1 MASANTDDLQDQ
13 IQLIRQ
19 RVNEESVELTLKLSA
34 WWYFLH
40 WISSYTPRLE
50 ISNGHSDIVLTE
62 KQTSEFAFY
71 YDEKLGSDNFVLL
84 AQESNYSWLNDI
96 GISCA
101 VIEDDGLVIVID
113 ELNQF
118 DTYISSFAI
127 KLRFAANT
135 MNKLKVAKKSA
146 DKLRLASMVS
156 VKSAYSGKKKWN
168 IKLLSHKVFQIVEKP
183 SDVKDKKSLKNGTA
197 L

>member
-1 MASANTDDLQDQ
+1 MTSINTDDLQDQ

-19 RVNEESVELTLKLSA
+19 RVNEESVELTLKLTA

-40 WISSYTPRLE
+40 WISSYTKRLE
-50 ISNGHSDIVLTE
+50 VSNGYSDVVLTD
-62 KQTSEFAFY
+62 KQTSEFAFF
-71 YDEKLGSDNFVLL
+71 YDEKVGSDNFVLM
-84 AQESNYSWLNDI
+84 AQESNYSWINDI

-101 VIEDDGLVIVID
+101 ILEEDGLVLVID

-118 DTYISSFAI
+118 DTYISKFAI

-135 MNKLKVAKKSA
+135 NLKLKVAKKA
-146 DKLRLASMVS
+146 ANKLRLASMVPT
-156 VKSAYSGKKKWN
+156 KSAYSGKKKWN
-168 IKLLSHKVFQIVEKP
+168 IKLLSHKVFPIVDKP
-183 SDVKDKKSLKNGTA
+183 SDLADNKSLKNGTA